1 LNTAVAGMR
10 RSTSALRVVVPL
22 AVFAV
27 ATFIFVAR
35 PLLGQR
41 TYIAVDLLE
50 NTAPYRDA
58 IARPPDFASPGQND
72 QVEQFGPAAIS
83 SARSLEDL
91 DWQTWDPHIAAGT
104 PAAIPPLTANVPPFN
119 WTYLFL
125 PAWYAVGLTAALA
138 IFACQGFMYLFLR
151 RLGVMMLPAIV
162 GALTYGFTGTN
173 IAFIN
178 RIWAPFLLPALLWAV
193 HRLVDKPTFPASL
206 VLGGFVAWAW
216 YEGFPS
222 AWVYCMAT
230 TVAFAAVLLGAR
242 WFRMARTASP
252 ARDRSARRAWARR
265 RVGMLGFGLA
275 WGAALAALT
284 LIPFLHELSARDVF
298 STRGTDS
305 NAHLEPIN
313 VFGLLTSHV
322 PGPPAR
328 GPWWTNLHPY
338 EGTAYLGLAAVAIV
352 VLGLLLASMRRLRAS
367 SDGEVSFMFFSTVGV
382 VVIVLCYVGTPL
394 LGLVYRIP
402 GFAENPIWRMRFL
415 IGLAAAVLLAV
426 TLDSLWRHGLP
437 AVRNSAVLAWW
448 SRATLVA
455 LAVIFARYAPR
466 FLDAAG
472 GADARHDLLRNAA
485 IAIGVLL
492 VVLSAV
498 RWPKLAVAAALVG
511 GATIYLQLIVPGYD
525 FTPAARK
532 SDYYTEQSGHRTLKR
547 LTRDRFRYAA
557 SGTNFT
563 WNTSDVFGTYDLRG
577 IVLHAPEFRRLMR
590 EVSEQA
596 FVPNPFNI
604 SLLRDQWNL
613 AAPVLDHLGVRYFVL
628 GTNELP
634 YGSADRQVPTPAS
647 WVPADA
653 HHPVALP
660 TLVERIDGIIVP
672 LRASGNC
679 TTGSVHVRLSRGGA
693 MSSTSRP
700 LHDVSGT
707 PLAFAIKNP
716 RPSTGELNVQVVAT
730 NPDCNLELGVSAD
743 GSFGGAVLHIDDDAP
758 VRLASTNQAWI
769 YERPSASP
777 MVTSYGRWI
786 RFRSQT
792 EALNWLRNRPAT
804 DADVVPVVGD
814 VRPSAAT
821 GEPAR
826 VMERHIEDESVTA
839 QVRAETSS
847 LVSAGQVVG
856 DGWEATV
863 DGKASRMVLVDGGIM
878 ATPVPPGAHRVEF
891 RYEPKTVR
899 TGALLSGG
907 ALAVAFV
914 GLVVVAIRRLQKP
927 GSKSDRTADAAP
939 GGTIEVL
946 AGSRGT

>member
-1 LNTAVAGMR
+1 LNPAVAGAR
-10 RSTSALRVVVPL
+10 RRASALRVVVPL

-27 ATFIFVAR
+27 TTFIFVAR

-58 IARPPDFASPGQND
+58 IARPPDFASPAQTD
-72 QVEQFGPAAIS
+72 QVEQFGPAAIL
-83 SARSLEDL
+83 SARSLKDL
-91 DWQTWDPHIAAGT
+91 EWRTWDPHIAAGT

-119 WTYLFL
+119 WTYLFV

-151 RLGVMMLPAIV
+151 RLGVMMLPAV
-162 GALTYGFTGTN
+162 GGAIAYGFTGTN

-193 HRLVDKPTFPASL
+193 HRLVDRPTFPASL

-222 AWVYCMAT
+222 AWVYCMTT

-242 WFRMARTASP
+242 WSRMARAASP
-252 ARDRSARRAWARR
+252 GRDRSVRRAWALR

-328 GPWWTNLHPY
+328 GPWWTSLHPY
-338 EGTAYLGLAAVAIV
+338 EGTAYLGLAAIAIV
-352 VLGLLLASMRRLRAS
+352 ALGLILASLRRLRAS

-382 VVIVLCYVGTPL
+382 LVIVLCYVGTPL
-394 LGLVYRIP
+394 LALVYRIP
-402 GFAENPIWRMRFL
+402 GFADNPIWRMRFL
-415 IGLAAAVLLAV
+415 IGFAAAVLLAV

-455 LAVIFARYAPR
+455 LAVIFARYASR
-466 FLDAAG
+466 FLDAAD
-472 GADARHDLLRNAA
+472 GADARHDILRNGA

-492 VVLSAV
+492 VVLTAV
-498 RWPKLAVAAALVG
+498 RWPRLVAAAALVG
-511 GATIYLQLIVPGYD
+511 GVTIYLQLILPGYN

-577 IVLHAPEFRRLMR
+577 IVLHAPEFRQLMR

-604 SLLRDQWNL
+604 SLVRDQWNL
-613 AAPVLDHLGVRYFVL
+613 ASPVLDHLGVRYFAL

-634 YGSADRQVPTPAS
+634 YGSADRQVATPAS

-653 HHPVALP
+653 HHPVPLS
-660 TLVERIDGIIVP
+660 TSVERIDGIIVP
-672 LRASGNC
+672 LRASGSC
-679 TTGSVHVRLSRGGA
+679 TTGSVHVHLSRGGA
-693 MSSTSRP
+693 TSSTSRP

-707 PLAFAIKNP
+707 PLAFAIKSP
-716 RPSTGELNVQVVAT
+716 RASTGELNVQVEAA
-730 NPDCNLELGVSAD
+730 NPHCNLELGVGAD
-743 GSFGGAVLHIDDDAP
+743 GSFGGAVLHIDDGAP

-769 YERPSASP
+769 YDRPAASP
-777 MVTSYGRWI
+777 MVTSYGRWM
-786 RFRSQT
+786 RFRTQT
-792 EALNWLRNRPAT
+792 GALNWLRNRPAT

-821 GEPAR
+821 GKPAR
-826 VMERHIEDESVTA
+826 VMERQIEDESVTA
-839 QVRAETSS
+839 RVRAETLS

-863 DGKASRMVLVDGGIM
+863 DGKASKMVLVDGAIM
-878 ATPVPPGAHRVEF
+878 ATPVPPGTHRVEF
-891 RYEPKTVR
+891 RYAPSAVR
-899 TGALLSGG
+899 TGAMLSGG
-907 ALAVAFV
+907 AVIVALA
-914 GLVVVAIRRLQKP
+914 GLVALAIRRRRRSESQP
-927 GSKSDRTADAAP
+927 TGSVGVNAESVT
-939 GGTIEVL
+939 EVL
-946 AGSRGT
+946 EGSPGT